1 MATKLNYEF
10 GWTRFETVACL
21 MKNGFAEA
29 AAVRHNRCPYEIKRR
44 PLSSVPVP
52 QPRFRSAGTARRP
65 SGRISVSAGVGH
77 ATSVGDRTHRGSK
90 ECADGRNS
98 EDTGP

>member
-65 SGRISVSAGVGH
+65 SGRISVSAAVGQSGE
-77 ATSVGDRTHRGSK
+77 TQGGGSR
-90 ECADGRNS
+90 A
-98 EDTGP
+98 GPGAQTPAGA